1 MDMTTL
7 LPLLIAGLTGGAAL
21 LVLTGMGAL
30 RANAGMR
37 TRMSDYLT
45 TGEGTP
51 VTARDLELSEPFF
64 ERVIAPILRRMLK
77 LMGWIWPKNR
87 VEALR
92 RHLLMAGRPGGL
104 TTSDFIGIKGWF
116 LLLIGGGAGLIGYFG
131 GYPRSLQMLLL
142 WLLLSLVSFFLP
154 DIWLSRRIRRRQE
167 EIVSSLPDTLDMLV
181 VSVEAGLSFENA
193 LLEITNKWQHAL
205 AMELLQVQRDIG
217 IGLPRRDALQEM
229 SERTGVPDV
238 AQFVSAINQAED
250 LGISIARVLTVQAE
264 EMRIKRRQRAQ
275 EAANKAPIKMLFPM
289 VFLIFPALFAVLLG
303 PGVPSLIRALG
314 GL

>member
-1 MDMTTL
+1 MDMTTVL
-7 LPLLIAGLTGGAAL
+7 ALLIAGLTGGAAL
-21 LVLTGMGAL
+21 LVIAGMGAL

-37 TRMSDYLT
+37 TRLSDYLV

-51 VTARDLELSEPFF
+51 VTARELELAEPFF
-64 ERVIAPILRRMLK
+64 QRVIAPMLRRMLK

-92 RHLLMAGRPGGL
+92 RRLLMAGRPGGL
-104 TTSDFIGIKGWF
+104 STSDFIGIKGWF
-116 LLLIGGGAGLIGYFG
+116 LLLIGGGAGLIGYFA
-131 GYPRSLQMLLL
+131 GYPRTLQALLL
-142 WLLLSLVSFFLP
+142 WLVLCLVSFVLP
-154 DIWLSRRIRRRQE
+154 DLWLSRRIRRRQE
-167 EIVSSLPDTLDMLV
+167 EIVSALPDTLDMLV

-193 LLEITNKWQHAL
+193 LLEITNKCNHAL
-205 AMELLQVQRDIG
+205 ARELLQVQRDIG

-229 SERTGVPDV
+229 SERTGVPDM

-303 PGVPSLIRALG
+303 PGVPSLLRALE